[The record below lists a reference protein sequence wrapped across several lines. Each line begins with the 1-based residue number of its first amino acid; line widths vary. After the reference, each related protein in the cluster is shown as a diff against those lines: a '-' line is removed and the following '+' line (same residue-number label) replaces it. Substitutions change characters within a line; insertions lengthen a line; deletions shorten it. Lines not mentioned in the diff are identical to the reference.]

1 MEQHFLFQVFSAFC
15 KDFVRRVVAK
25 IFGLLIIIVQISSS
39 TLDLYQN
46 NKFIMQK
53 PVLARVFAFVF
64 KDFVKDASAPE
75 DRFFVK

>member
-1 MEQHFLFQVFSAFC
+1 M
-15 KDFVRRVVAK
+15 
-25 IFGLLIIIVQISSS
+25 VQISSS

-75 DRFFVK
+75 DRS